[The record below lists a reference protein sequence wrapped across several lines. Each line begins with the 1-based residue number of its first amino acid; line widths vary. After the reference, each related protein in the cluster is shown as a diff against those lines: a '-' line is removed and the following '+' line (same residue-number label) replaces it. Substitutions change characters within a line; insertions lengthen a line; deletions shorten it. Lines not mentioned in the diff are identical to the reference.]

1 MVDNLMRFVYL
12 FSFTLLS
19 GSSFL
24 FAENRGKAVTQ
35 NLGEPIKFD
44 WTKPIPIPS
53 PLTLSVSVKGGDP
66 AQDPDGFGVV
76 GNGSNQVDSGE
87 ALAIRFQQDVQIDSL
102 SLDMGEAG
110 KLGGSFRMGGKSP
123 VPITSSSELR
133 VIKIDK
139 LGLLKRGDM
148 LILDST
154 AFKKGVSGGSWK
166 LVGLTARA
174 YPQEN

>member
-1 MVDNLMRFVYL
+1 MRLFYL
-12 FSFTLLS
+12 FFFTLFS
-19 GSSFL
+19 GSFLL
-24 FAENRGKAVTQ
+24 FAENKGKEVVQ
-35 NLGEPIKFD
+35 KLGESIKFD

-76 GNGSNQVDSGE
+76 GNGSNRVDSGE
-87 ALAIRFQQDVQIDSL
+87 ALAIRFQQDVQVDSL
-102 SLDMGEAG
+102 SLDIGETG
-110 KLGGSFRMGGKSP
+110 KQGGFIRMGSKPP
-123 VPITSSSELR
+123 VQISSSSKNR

-139 LGLLKRGDM
+139 LGLLKRGEM
-148 LILDST
+148 LILDSS
-154 AFKKGVSGGSWK
+154 AFKKGLSGGSWK